1 MDGKMLTSPYSMV
14 SDMWSFIKSI
24 FSSGPSLSEL
34 LSEDYI
40 VIDVRT
46 PGEFKSG
53 HVQGSKNIPLNQ
65 IKSKISSLKKQKKRV
80 ILCCAS
86 GMRSGRATKILRSED
101 LDAHNGGSWQTVA
114 SAVK

>member
-1 MDGKMLTSPYSMV
+1 
-14 SDMWSFIKSI
+14 
-24 FSSGPSLSEL
+24 
-34 LSEDYI
+34 
-40 VIDVRT
+40 
-46 PGEFKSG
+46 
-53 HVQGSKNIPLNQ
+53 
-65 IKSKISSLKKQKKRV
+65 V